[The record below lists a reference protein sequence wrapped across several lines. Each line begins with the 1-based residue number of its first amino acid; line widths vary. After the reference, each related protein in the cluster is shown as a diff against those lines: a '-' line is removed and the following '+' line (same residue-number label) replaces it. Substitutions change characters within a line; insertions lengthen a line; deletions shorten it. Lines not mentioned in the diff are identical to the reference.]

1 MKTLKNKVTIQPL
14 WTSYIQCLKAVADYL
29 ELGHSTAWI
38 FGASGHGFI
47 MNLHPE
53 LCPSGPTAFVHT
65 PIDVLA
71 QNLGFSL
78 LGTEF
83 SKANPDFRTKQKQA
97 FDMVR
102 LAIENEMPTFAW
114 ELDVPEYCMI
124 YGTDAENYLFYDLKG
139 KPMKKPWETLGE
151 SEIGMVSI
159 KSANPEGKKADIIKT
174 LKDSFAFALEF
185 SKGNKEWVFPG
196 YHSGLKAYTAWID
209 ALQEGKAN
217 HFGLGYN
224 SQVWAEGKSHACEFL
239 REAKAGL
246 KTKVLDN
253 LIEHYDVISWS
264 MQKVAALFPLGGAD
278 FDAEK
283 TDTAADA
290 LFLAKEAEKSALAE
304 MKLLLSQL

>member
-1 MKTLKNKVTIQPL
+1 MKTLKNKVAIQPL
-14 WTSYIQCLKAVADYL
+14 WTSYIQCLKAVSDYL

-53 LCPSGPTAFVHT
+53 LCPSGPTAFSHLPLET
-65 PIDVLA
+65 LA
-71 QNLGFSL
+71 RNLGFTL
-78 LGTEF
+78 YGM
-83 SKANPDFRTKQKQA
+83 DFAKTDQDFKDKQLQA
-97 FDMVR
+97 FLMVKMA
-102 LAIENEMPTFAW
+102 LDNEMPTFGW
-114 ELDVPEYCMI
+114 ELMQPEYYYI
-124 YGTDAENYLFYDLKG
+124 YEIDKDNYLFYGLNGREQKLKHDL
-139 KPMKKPWETLGE
+139 LGTGD
-151 SEIGMVSI
+151 IGMVSI
-159 KSANPEGKKADIIKT
+159 RSANPEGKKADIIKT

-185 SKGNKEWVFPG
+185 SKGNKDWVFPG
-196 YHSGLKAYTAWID
+196 YHSGLKAYTVWID

-224 SQVWAEGKSHACEFL
+224 SQVWAEGKAHACEFL

-264 MQKVAALFPLGGAD
+264 MQKVAALFPMGGAD